1 MSEHG
6 HCPNCGTDLDGGS
19 IYEHFL
25 KEYGD
30 EQKALETAKM
40 YGATKETGQWGRQIG
55 IYDTDLDRTVE
66 HKCPDCEHVWR
77 IDGVKTK

>member
-6 HCPNCGTDLDGGS
+6 HCPNCGVDLDGGS

-30 EQKALETAKM
+30 EAKALETAKM
-40 YGATKETGQWGRQIG
+40 YGADKEHGQWGRAIG
-55 IYDTDLDRTVE
+55 
-66 HKCPDCEHVWR
+66 
-77 IDGVKTK
+77 